1 MLAYIGNF
9 FVISE
14 LGCIASVLMSS
25 NVEIHDAGTA
35 LKGNFKRQDDFM
47 YGDDG
52 YDLLHDGDSSTQ
64 GNLDFPNINMYDLNI
79 NITLFLVGYLIYHFF
94 ICRLSYHSL
103 ENPSMFHIDMTITPL
118 LWDTTIQILA
128 SK

>member
-1 MLAYIGNF
+1 MPSYIGNF

-14 LGCIASVLMSS
+14 LCCIASVLLSS

-52 YDLLHDGDSSTQ
+52 YDLLDDGDSSTQ
-64 GNLDFPNINMYDLNI
+64 GNLDFTDITMYDLN
-79 NITLFLVGYLIYHFF
+79 NNRLYWHQVMCVDFIY
-94 ICRLSYHSL
+94 CL
-103 ENPSMFHIDMTITPL
+103 
-118 LWDTTIQILA
+118 
-128 SK
+128 